1 MCHHSRLGGTIKL
14 LAVAEKKGDDLT
26 AYVTPAFVP
35 SAATLANI
43 NDATNAVEVT
53 SSNLQSSFFVG
64 RGAGRFPTAN
74 SCVSDIVGCARDG
87 LPEPFAKA
95 VDGIAFKN
103 DFNSLFYL
111 RIKYRNQNGIIKSLG
126 DLCDKHG
133 VGIYSLLQ
141 KPGSDYFV
149 LITEDGPLSG
159 VKKVAV
165 DIEAENWCVGD
176 VFYMPVATEE

>member
-1 MCHHSRLGGTIKL
+1 MNFLDLCRKTLRNLELGVPVVILSRSNVTQHMFRWSEL
-14 LAVAEKKGDDLT
+14 LV
-26 AYVTPAFVP
+26 
-35 SAATLANI
+35 
-43 NDATNAVEVT
+43 
-53 SSNLQSSFFVG
+53 Q
-64 RGAGRFPTAN
+64 
-74 SCVSDIVGCARDG
+74 
-87 LPEPFAKA
+87 
-95 VDGIAFKN
+95 
-103 DFNSLFYL
+103 
-111 RIKYRNQNGIIKSLG
+111 
-126 DLCDKHG
+126 LCDKHG